1 MEKQYSGW
9 RRNNT
14 IFFFNR
20 LGQAEVVQALLDEGG
35 GVHGGDEDFDLGNDE
50 GGGEKETARPSS
62 SASVDPV
69 AADGT
74 TPIFWAAVKGH
85 LEVVK

>member
-1 MEKQYSGW
+1 MLE
-9 RRNNT
+9 
-14 IFFFNR
+14 
-20 LGQAEVVQALLDEGG
+20 E
-35 GVHGGDEDFDLGNDE
+35 GVHGGDEDFDLGN
-50 GGGEKETARPSS
+50 GGEGEKETARPAA
-62 SASVDPV
+62 ASVDPV

>member
-1 MEKQYSGW
+1 M
-9 RRNNT
+9 
-14 IFFFNR
+14 
-20 LGQAEVVQALLDEGG
+20 VQALLEEGG
-35 GVHGGDEDFDLGNDE
+35 GIVHGGGEDFDLGNEE
-50 GGGEKETARPSS
+50 GGGEKGTARPSS

>member
-1 MEKQYSGW
+1 ME
-9 RRNNT
+9 
-14 IFFFNR
+14 
-20 LGQAEVVQALLDEGG
+20 EGG
-35 GVHGGDEDFDLGNDE
+35 GGIVHGGGEDFDLGSE
-50 GGGEKETARPSS
+50 GGGERGTARPSS

>member
-1 MEKQYSGW
+1 ME
-9 RRNNT
+9 
-14 IFFFNR
+14 
-20 LGQAEVVQALLDEGG
+20 EGG
-35 GVHGGDEDFDLGNDE
+35 GVHGGGEDFDLGNE
-50 GGGEKETARPSS
+50 GGGERETALPS